1 VSVLSD
7 LGVPMEDTADAAG
20 HSSSS
25 VTRAVYRHVIA
36 DKLTKTGAAMD
47 QLNLAGGGAA

>member
-7 LGVPMEDTADAAG
+7 LGVPIEDSADAAG

-25 VTRAVYRHVIA
+25 VTRVVYRHVIA

-47 QLNLAGGGAA
+47 QLNLAGGGTA